1 MAYSS
6 GLTPLPPTVHHSSE
20 PVTHSSAYAILSSF
34 LSVAEL
40 DPSLRPDSVLSE
52 RGPTSSSSAA
62 NPNLTL
68 AHLGRIAKG
77 MRGERV
83 GGGADDG
90 DLNDVGLGGNL
101 WGARKR
107 KRTEQQPET
116 PREGEKGL
124 EAATQNVEIVED
136 GSDAG
141 EPALVST
148 SLARDEDGWQDRENY
163 DLAQDDDEVDVGNV
177 QRNPGVSTRVEGAIG
192 TEEPE
197 GEAVDAR
204 VADPRTT
211 GEEREEEERGQRVVH
226 ENKVDK
232 AERKRLKKER
242 SKKEKKTARA
252 R

>member
-1 MAYSS
+1 MAHSS
-6 GLTPLPPTVHHSSE
+6 GLTPLPPTIHHSSE

-52 RGPTSSSSAA
+52 RGPTSSSSPA

-83 GGGADDG
+83 GGGADD

-116 PREGEKGL
+116 PREGRKGL

-136 GSDAG
+136 GPDAG

-148 SLARDEDGWQDRENY
+148 SPVQDEDGWQDRENY
-163 DLAQDDDEVDVGNV
+163 DLAQDDDEVDVGNA
-177 QRNPGVSTRVEGAIG
+177 QRNPGVDTRVEEAIG

-197 GEAVDAR
+197 GEVMDAG
-204 VADPRTT
+204 VTDPRTM
-211 GEEREEEERGQRVVH
+211 GEEREREEERGQKVVH
-226 ENKVDK
+226 KNKVDK

>member
-1 MAYSS
+1 MAHSS
-6 GLTPLPPTVHHSSE
+6 GLTPLPPTIHHSSE

-52 RGPTSSSSAA
+52 RGPTSTSSPA

-83 GGGADDG
+83 GGGADD

-107 KRTEQQPET
+107 KRTEQPAET
-116 PREGEKGL
+116 LREGKKGL
-124 EAATQNVEIVED
+124 EAATQDVEIVED
-136 GSDAG
+136 GLDAG
-141 EPALVST
+141 EPVLVST
-148 SLARDEDGWQDRENY
+148 SSAQDEDGWQDRENY
-163 DLAQDDDEVDVGNV
+163 DLAQDDDEVDVGNA
-177 QRNPGVSTRVEGAIG
+177 QRNPGVGTGAEEAIG
-192 TEEPE
+192 IEEPE
-197 GEAVDAR
+197 GEDVDAR

-211 GEEREEEERGQRVVH
+211 GEEREEEERGQKVVY

>member
-1 MAYSS
+1 MAHSS
-6 GLTPLPPTVHHSSE
+6 GLTPLPPTIHHSSE
-20 PVTHSSAYAILSSF
+20 PVTHSFAYAILSSF

-52 RGPTSSSSAA
+52 RGPTSTSSPA

-83 GGGADDG
+83 GGGADD

-116 PREGEKGL
+116 PREGKKGL
-124 EAATQNVEIVED
+124 EAATRDVEIVED
-136 GSDAG
+136 GPDAG

-148 SLARDEDGWQDRENY
+148 SPAQDEDGWQDRENY
-163 DLAQDDDEVDVGNV
+163 DLAQDDEEVDVGNV
-177 QRNPGVSTRVEGAIG
+177 QRNPGVGTRVEEAIRI
-192 TEEPE
+192 EEPE
-197 GEAVDAR
+197 GEVVGAR
-204 VADPRTT
+204 VTNPRTT
-211 GEEREEEERGQRVVH
+211 GEEREEEERGQKVVY

>member
-1 MAYSS
+1 M
-6 GLTPLPPTVHHSSE
+6 
-20 PVTHSSAYAILSSF
+20 
-34 LSVAEL
+34 AEL

-83 GGGADDG
+83 GGGADD

-107 KRTEQQPET
+107 KRTMQQPET
-116 PREGEKGL
+116 PREGKKGL
-124 EAATQNVEIVED
+124 EAAAQDVEIVED
-136 GSDAG
+136 GLDAG

-148 SLARDEDGWQDRENY
+148 SSAQDEDGWQDRENY
-163 DLAQDDDEVDVGNV
+163 DLAQDDDELDVGNA
-177 QRNPGVSTRVEGAIG
+177 QRNPGVGTGVEEVIG

-197 GEAVDAR
+197 GEVVDAR
-204 VADPRTT
+204 VADPRTA
-211 GEEREEEERGQRVVH
+211 GEERRGK
-226 ENKVDK
+226 E
-232 AERKRLKKER
+232 ARKSCMRTKWIKQSGR
-242 SKKEKKTARA
+242 G
-252 R
+252 

>member
-1 MAYSS
+1 MAHSS
-6 GLTPLPPTVHHSSE
+6 GLTPLPPTIHHSSK

-83 GGGADDG
+83 GGGADD
-90 DLNDVGLGGNL
+90 DLDDAGFGGNL

-116 PREGEKGL
+116 PRKGKKGL
-124 EAATQNVEIVED
+124 EAAMQDVGIVED
-136 GSDAG
+136 GPDAG
-141 EPALVST
+141 EFALVST
-148 SLARDEDGWQDRENY
+148 SPAQGEDEWQDRENY
-163 DLAQDDDEVDVGNV
+163 DLAQDDDEVDVGNAR
-177 QRNPGVSTRVEGAIG
+177 RNPGIGTGVEEAIG
-192 TEEPE
+192 TEEPD
-197 GEAVDAR
+197 GEVVDAR
-204 VADPRTT
+204 IADPRTM
-211 GEEREEEERGQRVVH
+211 GKEREEKERGQKVAH
-226 ENKVDK
+226 ENKLDK

>member
-1 MAYSS
+1 M
-6 GLTPLPPTVHHSSE
+6 
-20 PVTHSSAYAILSSF
+20 
-34 LSVAEL
+34 AEL

-83 GGGADDG
+83 GGGVDD

-107 KRTEQQPET
+107 KRTMQQPET
-116 PREGEKGL
+116 PREGKKGL
-124 EAATQNVEIVED
+124 EAATQDVEIVED
-136 GSDAG
+136 GPDAG

-148 SLARDEDGWQDRENY
+148 SSAQDEDGWQDRENY
-163 DLAQDDDEVDVGNV
+163 DLAQDDDEVDVGNA
-177 QRNPGVSTRVEGAIG
+177 QRNPGVGTGVEEVIG

-197 GEAVDAR
+197 GEVVDAR
-204 VADPRTT
+204 VADPRTA
-211 GEEREEEERGQRVVH
+211 GEEREEEERGQKVVH

>member
-1 MAYSS
+1 MAHSS
-6 GLTPLPPTVHHSSE
+6 GLTPLPPTIHHSSK

-83 GGGADDG
+83 GGGADD
-90 DLNDVGLGGNL
+90 DFDDVGFGGNL

-116 PREGEKGL
+116 PRKGKKGPV
-124 EAATQNVEIVED
+124 AAMQDVEIVED
-136 GSDAG
+136 GPDAG
-141 EPALVST
+141 EFALVAT
-148 SLARDEDGWQDRENY
+148 SPAQGEDEWQDRENY
-163 DLAQDDDEVDVGNV
+163 DLAQDDDEVDVGNA
-177 QRNPGVSTRVEGAIG
+177 QRNPSIG
-192 TEEPE
+192 TGVEEATE
-197 GEAVDAR
+197 MEELDEEAVDAR
-204 VADPRTT
+204 VVDLRTT
-211 GEEREEEERGQRVVH
+211 RGEAERDQKVAH
-226 ENKVDK
+226 ENKLDK

>member
-1 MAYSS
+1 M
-6 GLTPLPPTVHHSSE
+6 
-20 PVTHSSAYAILSSF
+20 
-34 LSVAEL
+34 AEL

-83 GGGADDG
+83 GGGADD

-107 KRTEQQPET
+107 KRTMQQPET
-116 PREGEKGL
+116 PREGKKGL
-124 EAATQNVEIVED
+124 EAAAQDVEIVED
-136 GSDAG
+136 GLDAG

-148 SLARDEDGWQDRENY
+148 SSAQDEDGWQDRENY
-163 DLAQDDDEVDVGNV
+163 DLAQDDDELDVGNA
-177 QRNPGVSTRVEGAIG
+177 QRNPGVGTGVEEVIG

-197 GEAVDAR
+197 GEVVDAR
-204 VADPRTT
+204 VADPRTA
-211 GEEREEEERGQRVVH
+211 GEEEERGQKVVH

>member
-1 MAYSS
+1 M
-6 GLTPLPPTVHHSSE
+6 
-20 PVTHSSAYAILSSF
+20 
-34 LSVAEL
+34 AEL

-83 GGGADDG
+83 GGGADD

-116 PREGEKGL
+116 PREGKKGL
-124 EAATQNVEIVED
+124 EAATQDVEIVED
-136 GSDAG
+136 GPDGG

-148 SLARDEDGWQDRENY
+148 SPARDEDGWQDRENY
-163 DLAQDDDEVDVGNV
+163 DLAQDDDEVDVGNA
-177 QRNPGVSTRVEGAIG
+177 QRNPGVGTGVEEAIG

-197 GEAVDAR
+197 GEVVDVR
-204 VADPRTT
+204 VADPRTA
-211 GEEREEEERGQRVVH
+211 GEEREEEERGQKVVY

>member
-6 GLTPLPPTVHHSSE
+6 GLTPIPPTIHHSSE

-90 DLNDVGLGGNL
+90 DLNDVGLEGNL

-107 KRTEQQPET
+107 RRTEQQPET
-116 PREGEKGL
+116 PREGKKGL

-136 GSDAG
+136 GPDAG

-148 SLARDEDGWQDRENY
+148 SLAQDEDGWQDRENY
-163 DLAQDDDEVDVGNV
+163 DLAQDDDEVDVGNA
-177 QRNPGVSTRVEGAIG
+177 QRNPGVGIGVEEEVG

-197 GEAVDAR
+197 GEVVDAR
-204 VADPRTT
+204 FAHPRTT
-211 GEEREEEERGQRVVH
+211 GKEREEEERGQKVVH

>member
-6 GLTPLPPTVHHSSE
+6 GLHPLPPTIHHSSE
-20 PVTHSSAYAILSSF
+20 PVTHLSAYAILSSF

-83 GGGADDG
+83 GGGADD
-90 DLNDVGLGGNL
+90 DLNDVGLEGNL

-116 PREGEKGL
+116 PREGKGGL
-124 EAATQNVEIVED
+124 GAATQDVEIVED
-136 GSDAG
+136 GPDAG

-148 SLARDEDGWQDRENY
+148 SLAQDEDGWQDRENY
-163 DLAQDDDEVDVGNV
+163 DLAQDDDEVDVGNA
-177 QRNPGVSTRVEGAIG
+177 QRNLGVG
-192 TEEPE
+192 TGVEEPIGIE
-197 GEAVDAR
+197 EPKGEVVDTR

-211 GEEREEEERGQRVVH
+211 GEEREEEERGRIVVH